1 MQQSGTILTLYNRRL
16 KQEKGKQM
24 EWNFKN
30 GIPIYTQI
38 VDELTM
44 RIASGQYSP
53 GDKLESVRDLAMDA
67 GVNPNT
73 MQRALAELERRGLV
87 FSERTSG
94 RFVTKDE
101 NTLKELHEE
110 LAGKYFEELTDKLR
124 KIGMSGEEIA
134 SAVKKWLEGIR
145 EGV

>member
-1 MQQSGTILTLYNRRL
+1 
-16 KQEKGKQM
+16 M

-30 GIPIYTQI
+30 GIPIYAQI
-38 VDELTM
+38 VEELTM
-44 RIASGQYSP
+44 RIASGAYAP
-53 GDKLESVRDLAMDA
+53 GDKLPSVRDLAMDA

-101 NTLKELHEE
+101 DVLRQLHAK
-110 LAGKYFEELTDKLR
+110 LAGEYFTELSEKLS
-124 KIGMSGEEIA
+124 KIGMSSDE
-134 SAVKKWLEGIR
+134 VKEALDRWLSQYDR
-145 EGV
+145 